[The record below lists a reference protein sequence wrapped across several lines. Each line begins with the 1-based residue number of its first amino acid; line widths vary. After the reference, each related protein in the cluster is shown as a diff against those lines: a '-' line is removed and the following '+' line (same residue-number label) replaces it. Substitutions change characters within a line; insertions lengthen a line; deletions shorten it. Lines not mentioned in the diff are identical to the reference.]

1 MIKVSETASQNIKAF
16 LAERNLDSAL
26 RIIAQAGGCCGGPS
40 LRLVLDEAK
49 EGDEKCVVDGLTYL
63 IGSDLAAESGEVSI
77 DYLDNG
83 YQQGFVLSSAN
94 PLAGGGGGCGSSCGS
109 GCSC

>member
-1 MIKVSETASQNIKAF
+1 MIKVSEVASQNIKAF
-16 LAERNLDSAL
+16 MQERSLDSGL
-26 RIIAQAGGCCGGPS
+26 RIVMQSSGCCGSS

-49 EGDEKCVVDGLTYL
+49 DGDEKYEVDGLVYL
-63 IGSDLAAESGEVSI
+63 IEPSLAAQSGEVSI

-94 PLAGGGGGCGSSCGS
+94 PLAAGDSCGGSCGS